1 MESIENLKY
10 AILNEWTDD
19 PPVEFK
25 LYYDTWFESLSEVK
39 PIVDEIIDH
48 VKTAIGYEE
57 EYAEDFEDDLEG
69 LDPFDEDGKLTSEDL
84 AVWDWDNGGSGC
96 GCVVYAEGADIADA
110 AAEFLEDLLDDNEE
124 VGLDEDDEGNYLIE
138 FPVTVCMGHGDGGD
152 VLVEVPVTSDE
163 FIDLLNCYR
172 EDTEISDCE
181 NLENLVSRIESAAAD
196 EAETAAEELDDELDC
211 SEASYIISFPEDI
224 PEIAD
229 VFVPGL
235 TDIEIKRSIERAKA
249 DPTNIEAVMPLLKT
263 IEVLVE
269 NENDSTWWNYK
280 LFRGFV

>member
-19 PPVEFK
+19 PPAGCVT

-48 VKTAIGYEE
+48 VKNAIGYEE

-69 LDPFDEDGKLTSEDL
+69 LDPFDEDGNLTSEDL
-84 AVWDWDNGGSGC
+84 AAWDWDNGGSGC
-96 GCVVYAEGADIADA
+96 GCDVYAEGADIADA
-110 AAEFLEDLLDDNEE
+110 AAEFLKDRLDDIEE
-124 VGLDEDDEGNYLIE
+124 VGFDEDDEGNYLIE
-138 FPVTVCMGHGDGGD
+138 FPVTVCMGHGDGGN

-172 EDTEISDCE
+172 EDAEISDCE

-224 PEIAD
+224 PDIAD
-229 VFVPGL
+229 EFEPGL

-263 IEVLVE
+263 IEALVE
-269 NENDSTWWNYK
+269 NLNDSMW
-280 LFRGFV
+280 